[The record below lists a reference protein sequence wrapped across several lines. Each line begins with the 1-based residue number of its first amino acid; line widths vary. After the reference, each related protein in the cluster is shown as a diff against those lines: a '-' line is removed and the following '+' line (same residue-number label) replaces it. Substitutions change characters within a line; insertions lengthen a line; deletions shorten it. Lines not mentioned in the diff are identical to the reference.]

1 MSRGY
6 RMLKGYAEASFIE
19 RKSKFISHVQPVY
32 TEEEALEFLAGIR
45 KKHYDATHNCYAYIL
60 GDTMNIQRSSD
71 DGEPSGTA
79 GIPILEVLRKEQL
92 TNSIVVVTRYFGGIL
107 LGAGGLIRA
116 YTEGASN
123 GIRAAGTVRVNSFTI
138 HQLKLDYS
146 FLSKLQYEIG
156 KKEYIIDEVD
166 YLEDVTMKVL
176 TDIDQ
181 SEAFA
186 EEVAQWTNGVVKAQ
200 ALGEQLLKVDE
211 ASGLIM
217 K

>member
-1 MSRGY
+1 MAKSY
-6 RMLKGYAEASFIE
+6 RMLKGYAETSFIE
-19 RKSKFISHVQPVY
+19 RKSKFISYVQPVY
-32 TEEEALEFLAGIR
+32 SEEEALEFLGGIR

-79 GIPILEVLRKEQL
+79 GVPILEVLRREQL

-116 YTEGASN
+116 YAEGASA
-123 GIRAAGTVRVNSFTI
+123 GIKAAGSVKV
-138 HQLKLDYS
+138 QLFAVHRLRLDYS
-146 FLSKLQYEIG
+146 FLSKLQYEIA
-156 KKEYIIDEVD
+156 KKNYIIDAAE
-166 YLEDVTMKVL
+166 YLEDVTLKVL
-176 TDIDQ
+176 TE
-181 SEAFA
+181 SALGNAFV
-186 EEVAQWTNGVVKAQ
+186 EEVAQWTNGAVKVE